1 MADLKTMPRPA
12 FERLGKKLK
21 AESSAICTECIE
33 GGRGDW
39 RGSDLRSHALT
50 GDALSVRYVR
60 NADALCD
67 WYAEH
72 DYRLKMHGKLT
83 PWRPKRFA

>member
-12 FERLGKKLK
+12 FERLGAKLQ
-21 AESSAICTECIE
+21 AESSALCREFID

-39 RGSDLRSHALT
+39 RPSNIRDNAKT
-50 GDALSVRYVR
+50 GDEMSVRYVR
-60 NADALCD
+60 NMDALAD
-67 WYAEH
+67 WRSEH